1 MPNKL
6 LTVLLDVA
14 VRYLP
19 AIVAGWVQRGPR
31 KHRMDATGTV
41 CLACGMDLRDP
52 ADQRWKEP
60 CRGVG

>member
-1 MPNKL
+1 MGSKL

-19 AIVAGWVQRGPR
+19 YALGRLLAPGPR
-31 KHRMDATGTV
+31 KHRMDSSNLV

-52 ADQRWKEP
+52 ADKRWLEP
-60 CRGVG
+60 CRV